1 MPSQGAQAPCLHRA
15 TKTDTGLLAPAG
27 PDRTSIRDPVR
38 LPAHPVGLSQSRTTR
53 QARSPTWR
61 TCSRRIPTLPAACA
75 RSGGSAQLKMGC
87 VMGPRLRRWTRP
99 CQASRGDLPL
109 PLGRSP
115 TFWAHIQEDSR
126 REHSRAR
133 PAGSG
138 LDLGGQQ
145 TSRVLKGLSC
155 PLFRLTTII
164 QYRHSFVPT
173 CVHFCSN
180 P

>member
-1 MPSQGAQAPCLHRA
+1 MLQL
-15 TKTDTGLLAPAG
+15 
-27 PDRTSIRDPVR
+27 
-38 LPAHPVGLSQSRTTR
+38 R
-53 QARSPTWR
+53 QD
-61 TCSRRIPTLPAACA
+61 
-75 RSGGSAQLKMGC
+75 G

-115 TFWAHIQEDSR
+115 TFWTHIQEDSR

-155 PLFRLTTII
+155 PLFRDSQQSFNTGIALCLRVFTFVLTPDRPRAVTLNSIGE
-164 QYRHSFVPT
+164 
-173 CVHFCSN
+173 
-180 P
+180 

>member
-1 MPSQGAQAPCLHRA
+1 M
-15 TKTDTGLLAPAG
+15 
-27 PDRTSIRDPVR
+27 
-38 LPAHPVGLSQSRTTR
+38 
-53 QARSPTWR
+53 
-61 TCSRRIPTLPAACA
+61 
-75 RSGGSAQLKMGC
+75 
-87 VMGPRLRRWTRP
+87 MGPRLRRWTRP

-115 TFWAHIQEDSR
+115 TFWAHVQEDSR
-126 REHSRAR
+126 KEHSRAR

-155 PLFRLTTII
+155 PLFREQTII

>member
-1 MPSQGAQAPCLHRA
+1 MEPRRLRPRYVSPWINELICADTKMRIEKGWMRWPDSDEICPYASPIVAAKQPS
-15 TKTDTGLLAPAG
+15 KG
-27 PDRTSIRDPVR
+27 PD
-38 LPAHPVGLSQSRTTR
+38 
-53 QARSPTWR
+53 
-61 TCSRRIPTLPAACA
+61 AAA
-75 RSGGSAQLKMGC
+75 NVRSGGSAQLKMGC

-115 TFWAHIQEDSR
+115 TFWAHVQEDSR
-126 REHSRAR
+126 KEHSRTR

-155 PLFRLTTII
+155 PLFRQHRLTEITNNHSI
-164 QYRHSFVPT
+164 QA
-173 CVHFCSN
+173 
-180 P
+180 

>member
-1 MPSQGAQAPCLHRA
+1 MTPVQGLGAQAPCLHGA
-15 TKTDTGLLAPAG
+15 TKTETGLLAPAG
-27 PDRTSIRDPVR
+27 PDRTSIPGPVR
-38 LPAHPVGLSQSRTTR
+38 LPAHPVGNNQSRTARRT
-53 QARSPTWR
+53 RSPTWR
-61 TCSRRIPTLPAACA
+61 TCSNRIPNLPAANA

-115 TFWAHIQEDSR
+115 TFWAHVQEDSR

-145 TSRVLKGLSC
+145 TSRVLKGLKC
-155 PLFRLTTII
+155 PLFRLTEITNNHSI
-164 QYRHSFVPT
+164 QA
-173 CVHFCSN
+173 
-180 P
+180 

>member
-1 MPSQGAQAPCLHRA
+1 MAFSTRSRLRNSNNSMP
-15 TKTDTGLLAPAG
+15 
-27 PDRTSIRDPVR
+27 V
-38 LPAHPVGLSQSRTTR
+38 SQSRTARRT
-53 QARSPTWR
+53 RSPTWR
-61 TCSRRIPTLPAACA
+61 TCSNRIPNLPAANA

-115 TFWAHIQEDSR
+115 TFWAHVQEDSR
-126 REHSRAR
+126 KEHSRAR

-155 PLFRLTTII
+155 PLFRLRENRQSFNTGIALCLRVFTSHWKQQGVKKTT
-164 QYRHSFVPT
+164 SEDPVN
-173 CVHFCSN
+173 CG
-180 P
+180 